1 MRGAV
6 VLAIALAGCGRWGF
20 AVPLDA
26 VDGSEDVDAP
36 GDADVD
42 VAAPKPDAADLPDA
56 TIMPDAPAGM
66 GDYTVAAS
74 TATFTPIMNGTV
86 VPGFALKADDE
97 SFPLP
102 LPFSFTFYGVPFTSV
117 NVSANGYVTFDAP
130 ATGADTVSNDC
141 PLDMTAPG
149 ATIAVFWDD
158 LYATDVAPVASL
170 TSKVTGTAPNR
181 AVTIEWKDFDAYYVA
196 GSGNNSF
203 TQGVRVTHQ
212 LVLHETGVIELRY
225 GPRTPPPANLAGKDC
240 GADRHRGCSA
250 TVGLE
255 APASMLFKNIQCG
268 TAAGPGP
275 GYMPIDDGKVI
286 TLTPM

>member
-1 MRGAV
+1 MRAAV
-6 VLAIALAGCGRWGF
+6 VLVALAGCGRWGF

-26 VDGSEDVDAP
+26 VDGSDDVDAP
-36 GDADVD
+36 ADAELD
-42 VAAPKPDAADLPDA
+42 VAAPKPDATLAPDA
-56 TIMPDAPAGM
+56 PAMPDAPAGM
-66 GDYTVAAS
+66 GDYVVASS
-74 TATFTPIMNGTV
+74 TATFTPLAAGTT
-86 VPGFALKADDE
+86 VPGFALLADDD
-97 SFPLP
+97 SFPLT
-102 LPFSFTFYGVPFTSV
+102 LPFAFPFYGVMFTSV
-117 NVSANGYVTFDAP
+117 NISANGYVTFDAP
-130 ATGADTVSNDC
+130 ATGSDTVNNDC

-158 LYATDVAPVASL
+158 LYATDVVPTASL
-170 TSKVTGTAPNR
+170 TSTVTGTAPNR
-181 AVTIEWKDFDAYYVA
+181 AVTIEWKDFDAFYNA

-212 LVLHETGVIELRY
+212 IVLRESGVIELRY
-225 GPRTPPPANLAGKDC
+225 GPRTLPPANLSTKDC
-240 GADRHRGCSA
+240 GMDRHRGCSA

-255 APASMLFKNIQCG
+255 APGSMLFKNIQCG

>member
-1 MRGAV
+1 M
-6 VLAIALAGCGRWGF
+6 GCGRWGF

-26 VDGSEDVDAP
+26 VDGGEEVDAP
-36 GDADVD
+36 TDGDADLAV
-42 VAAPKPDAADLPDA
+42 PKPDAAAMPDA
-56 TIMPDAPAGM
+56 PPTPDAPAGT
-66 GDYTVAAS
+66 GNYQVVNS
-74 TATFTPIMNGTV
+74 TATFTPLGNGTV
-86 VPGFALKADDE
+86 VPGFVAKADDE
-97 SFPLP
+97 SFPLT
-102 LPFSFTFYGVPFTSV
+102 LPFAFPFYGVSFTTV
-117 NVSANGYVTFDAP
+117 NVSANGYVTFEAP
-130 ATGADTVSNDC
+130 ATGAETVNNDC

-158 LYATDVAPVASL
+158 LYATDIAPAASL

-181 AVTIEWKDFDAYYVA
+181 AVTIEWKNFDAYYVA

-203 TQGVRVTHQ
+203 TQEVRVTHQ
-212 LVLHETGVIELRY
+212 LVLRESGVIELRY
-225 GPRTPPPANLAGKDC
+225 GPRTPPAANLSGKDC

-250 TVGLE
+250 SVGLE
-255 APASMLFKNIQCG
+255 APASMLFENIQCG